1 MTLLR
6 PFRIAS
12 AITGGVLLGVGALCG
27 QAPPGRPALAR
38 SSDLNDWT
46 AYFDYGIEMLRTQPH
61 RVDSYS
67 ADAPPTRP
75 HRADSAFYWASRLD
89 PSRAEPLLGRWVAF
103 WLQDIGRFE
112 DYLEEKPKVLQSP
125 AVIQADSL
133 YRRALE
139 RNPFVPQNLRIL
151 PYNQLPGRWLSDLGT
166 QGWLAYVQGD
176 YPRAVERFARLI
188 ARDPDKHVRVR
199 YYRALAFIPIHRY
212 DSAAV
217 EMRALIATLR
227 RMDTTGT
234 TSGVYE
240 SKELAEYGL
249 GLLAMAQG
257 DNAGAQAAFERAL
270 QENLGF
276 APAHMELGD
285 LALTR
290 RDWAGAAREY
300 AAAVEVAP
308 ADGWIRSRYGAVLA
322 NIGQPAEA
330 VTQLR
335 QAIALEPYFA
345 DSYLS
350 LAGALEATGDRPG
363 AITALEGFLSRAP
376 RRATE
381 QIEAAQRRLSALRA
395 SP

>member
-6 PFRIAS
+6 SCGLGAVV
-12 AITGGVLLGVGALCG
+12 TGAALLGVCALPG
-27 QAPPGRPALAR
+27 QAPPGRPVLGR

-46 AYFDYGIEMLRTQPH
+46 VYFDYGVEMLRTQP
-61 RVDSYS
+61 RRADSYS

-103 WLQDIGRFE
+103 WMKDLGRFE
-112 DYLEEKPKVLQSP
+112 DYLDEKPKTLQSP
-125 AVIQADSL
+125 AVIQADSF

-151 PYNQLPGRWLSDLGT
+151 PYNELPGRWLSDLGT

-176 YPRAVERFARLI
+176 YPRSVERFARLI

-199 YYRALAFIPIHRY
+199 YYRALAFIPMRRY

-249 GLLAMAQG
+249 GLLALVQG

-290 RDWAGAAREY
+290 RDWEGAAREY

-330 VTQLR
+330 VTQLQ
-335 QAIALEPYFA
+335 QAITLEPYFA

-381 QIEAAQRRLSALRA
+381 QIEAAQRRLTALRSA
-395 SP
+395 P

>member
-6 PFRIAS
+6 SCRLATVVIGA
-12 AITGGVLLGVGALCG
+12 ALLDVCALRG
-27 QAPPGRPALAR
+27 QAPPGRPVLGR

-46 AYFDYGIEMLRTQPH
+46 AYFDYGVAMLRTQPRRADSYGTEMLRTQPN
-61 RVDSYS
+61 
-67 ADAPPTRP
+67 
-75 HRADSAFYWASRLD
+75 RADSAFYWASRLD

-112 DYLEEKPKVLQSP
+112 AYLEEKPKTLQSP
-125 AVIQADSL
+125 AVLQADSF

-151 PYNQLPGRWLSDLGT
+151 PYNELSGRWLSDLGT

-199 YYRALAFIPIHRY
+199 YYRALAFMPMHRY
-212 DSAAV
+212 DSAGA
-217 EMRALIATLR
+217 EMRALLTTLR

-234 TSGVYE
+234 TSEVYE
-240 SKELAEYGL
+240 SKELVEYGI
-249 GLLAMAQG
+249 GLLLLVQG

-285 LALTR
+285 LALMR
-290 RDWAGAAREY
+290 RDWAGAAKEY

-322 NIGQPAEA
+322 NIGHPAEA
-330 VTQLR
+330 VTQL
-335 QAIALEPYFA
+335 QESIALEPYFA

-350 LAGALEATGDRPG
+350 LAGALEATGDRAG
-363 AITALEGFLSRAP
+363 AITALEGFVSRAP

-381 QIEAAQRRLSALRA
+381 QIEAAQRRLTALRS